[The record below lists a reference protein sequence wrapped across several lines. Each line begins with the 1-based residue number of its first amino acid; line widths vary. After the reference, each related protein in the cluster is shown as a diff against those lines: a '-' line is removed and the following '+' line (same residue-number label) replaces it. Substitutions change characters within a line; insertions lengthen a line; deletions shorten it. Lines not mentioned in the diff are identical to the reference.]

1 MSEADWTVTF
11 HALVAVK
18 SLEGFEESVEF
29 VGPRIVHCKA
39 GTSKQYKIE
48 VFDGVTVEVT
58 ARQAGGKIVLY
69 S

>member
-1 MSEADWTVTF
+1 M
-11 HALVAVK
+11 
-18 SLEGFEESVEF
+18 
-29 VGPRIVHCKA
+29 GPRIINCKA

-48 VFDGVTVEVT
+48 VFDRVTVEVT